1 MLKWYSEMEGS
12 LLADINKFHD
22 SLSIRTEKG
31 TPMLYAGSIFWLVT
45 GLSYFFITEDV
56 RFWIYIYG
64 AGMVFPLGIFVS
76 KLLNIDLFAKDN
88 PLSTIAG
95 LIGAV
100 QLFFIPVLLL
110 LISTN
115 QEIIPFVLAIL
126 LGAHFLPY
134 MWVYKTKLFV
144 VHSLL
149 VISIALLSFF
159 LPHGLLILSM
169 ALTLEFFIIG
179 LLLKRE
185 VKEIKKVK

>member
-185 VKEIKKVK
+185 VKEIKKR

>member
-1 MLKWYSEMEGS
+1 M
-12 LLADINKFHD
+12 ADINKFHD